1 MTTLNAL
8 LIVVTMA
15 TVAGCGGGSSPG
27 SGPGSTSSTPPS
39 PTSPAALSATVTNP
53 VTGTAAPGSSTKTL
67 FGFAYVG
74 ASVTA
79 YSVLPDGTSGP
90 ALAGPVTATLDGFTL
105 NFNEAPLGWVRL
117 VAIGGTQTR
126 AVDNTVQPGG
136 TMQLVTPFV
145 TTSQTNLKI
154 SPLTDIAAN
163 VMAYNAKNGMALAKS
178 FNIGMENMLALDI
191 SNIFM
196 RSDPTVFLN
205 VLKGS
210 ITSDTMYYD
219 AQSLQSR
226 ELLAGLDYLG
236 VVLDLP
242 TKDVVRVVGASA
254 QSNYSMTGVDGSG
267 AAINAGAWTGNT
279 FDPAAS
285 QALKALMTSKVPDGE
300 KVMDAATGT
309 KIASRL
315 SDFVSKYMVMDF
327 IIDTACR
334 SKASLYMTSRYPY
347 YQVDGQGQ
355 MQAADCTAAAL
366 RIADLKARIVT
377 NKSSAMK

>member
-1 MTTLNAL
+1 MKALNTL

-15 TVAGCGGGSSPG
+15 TVAGCGGGSGTG
-27 SGPGSTSSTPPS
+27 SGPSSTSATPPS

-53 VTGTAAPGSSTKTL
+53 LTGTAAPGSSTKTL

-79 YSVLPDGTSGP
+79 YSVLSDGTSGP

-105 NFNEAPLGWVRL
+105 NFSEAPLRWVRL
-117 VAIGGTQTR
+117 VATGGTQTR

-163 VMAYNAKNGMALAKS
+163 VMAYNAKNGATLAKS
-178 FNIGMENMLALDI
+178 FNIGMENMLGLDI

-205 VLKGS
+205 VLKGA
-210 ITSDTMYYD
+210 IKSDTMYYD
-219 AQSLQSR
+219 AQSPQSR
-226 ELLAGLDYLG
+226 ELLDGLDYLG
-236 VVLDLP
+236 VMLDLP

-254 QSNYSMTGVDGSG
+254 QSNYSMTAVDGSG
-267 AAINAGAWTGNT
+267 AAINAGAWAGST

-285 QALKALMTSKVPDGE
+285 QALKALMNMKIPDGQ
-300 KVMDAATGT
+300 KVTDAATGT
-309 KIASRL
+309 KVAPRV

-366 RIADLKARIVT
+366 RIADLKARIDT